1 MIIHNKENPT
11 NPIPIIMVR
20 LFTTLSTFST
30 SLLNSSPPSPKDS
43 QKLFCTLL
51 ITNSTSV
58 INVKKWI

>member
-30 SLLNSSPPSPKDS
+30 SLLNSLLSSLKD
-43 QKLFCTLL
+43 L
-51 ITNSTSV
+51 
-58 INVKKWI
+58 